1 MPGRMPWRTPV
12 AAVLALA
19 ALLVHAQ
26 DTLVR
31 ASVDRDTVR
40 ENESFTYSIVAEGSV
55 RDDPDTS
62 AIQQQFDVLSRSSR
76 TRIEIV
82 NGQRRQVVEWDLE
95 LFPTGAGNFVL
106 PPSYVA
112 GAASNAVEVEV
123 LPAPVSDEDL
133 PDVFIEVGAEPPT
146 PYVQAQVLYTLRLFV
161 GVNTGR
167 ATLTAPRVSGGEAI
181 VERLGEDRQYQ
192 TTRAGRSFS
201 VRERR
206 YAIFPQQ
213 TGPLTVGPATF
224 EAMVVPTRGF
234 SRVQRLRSDSL
245 ELDVRPAVAPPP
257 EYPDAVWLPARAL
270 TLTQDWVDEQGRFS
284 LGVPRTRVLTVEAD
298 GVLETQLPELVL
310 ATAPGIRQYPDQ
322 PDLDRRTSEQGLQGR
337 RIERYAVI
345 AQNTGEIEI
354 PGQELA
360 WWNVDEARW
369 DVARIEP
376 SVVTVLPGIEP
387 VFNDP
392 APGVPEAVEGAPP
405 APPAT
410 DYWRVASVML
420 ALAWLATLLLWLRSR
435 SADPAAGAQPARSP
449 RRARNRQLLRKLRAA
464 CEENDAAAAH
474 GLLLQWAELRFS
486 ESPPQTL
493 GVLAARLPS
502 AVAAEIAVLE
512 ASVYG
517 AGAEE
522 WNGEGLAAA
531 LKGVDTVAREHSKDR
546 SDPLLPLY
554 R

>member
-1 MPGRMPWRTPV
+1 M
-12 AAVLALA
+12 LALA
-19 ALLVHAQ
+19 ACLAQAQ
-26 DTLVR
+26 DTVVR
-31 ASVDRDTVR
+31 ATVDRATVR

-62 AIQQQFDVLSRSSR
+62 AIERQFDVLSRSSR
-76 TRIEIV
+76 TRIDIF

-95 LFPTGAGNFVL
+95 LFPMGAGNFVL
-106 PPSYVA
+106 PPSFVA

-123 LPAPVSDEDL
+123 LPAPDSDEEL
-133 PDVFIEVGAEPPT
+133 PDVFIEVGAEPST
-146 PYVQAQVLYTLRLFV
+146 PYVQSQVLYTLRLFV
-161 GVNTGR
+161 GVSTGR

-192 TTRAGRSFS
+192 TTRSGRSFS

-234 SRVQRLRSDSL
+234 SRVQRLRSDPL

-257 EYPDAVWLPARAL
+257 EFPDAVWLPARAL
-270 TLTQDWVDEQGRFS
+270 TLTQEWVDEQGRFS
-284 LGVPRTRVLTVEAD
+284 LGVPRTRMLTVEAD

-310 ATAPGIRQYPDQ
+310 ASAAGIRQYPDQ
-322 PDLDRRTSEQGLQGR
+322 PELDRRTSEQGVQGR
-337 RIERYAVI
+337 RVERYAVI

-354 PGQELA
+354 PGQAMA

-369 DVARIEP
+369 DVARIDP
-376 SVVTVLPGIEP
+376 SVVSVLPGIEP
-387 VFNDP
+387 AFDEPVAE
-392 APGVPEAVEGAPP
+392 APEPFEGAAP
-405 APPAT
+405 APPARN
-410 DYWRVASVML
+410 YWPLVSGML
-420 ALAWLATLLLWLRSR
+420 AVGWLATLAVWLRSR
-435 SADPAAGAQPARSP
+435 TALRAAAVQPAPVP
-449 RRARNRQLLRKLRAA
+449 RRGKNRQLLRKLRAA
-464 CEENDAAAAH
+464 CDHSDAAAAH
-474 GLLLQWAELRFS
+474 GLLLQWAELRFP
-486 ESPPQTL
+486 ESPPQSL
-493 GVLAARLPS
+493 GALADRLPP
-502 AVAAEIAVLE
+502 AVAEEIAVLE

-517 AGAEE
+517 AGSEE
-522 WNGEGLAAA
+522 WSGKGLAAA
-531 LKGVDTVAREHSKDR
+531 LKGVDAVARESSKDK

>member
-19 ALLVHAQ
+19 ALLAHAQ

-40 ENESFTYSIVAEGSV
+40 ENESFTYSIVAEGNV

-123 LPAPVSDEDL
+123 LPAPLTDEDL

-257 EYPDAVWLPARAL
+257 EYPEAVWLPARAL

-345 AQNTGEIEI
+345 AQSTGEIEI

-360 WWNVDEARW
+360 WWNVNEARW

-405 APPAT
+405 APPVT
-410 DYWRVASVML
+410 DYWRVVSVML

-474 GLLLQWAELRFS
+474 GLLLQWAELRFP

-493 GVLAARLPS
+493 GVLAERLPS

-531 LKGVDTVAREHSKDR
+531 LKGVDTVAREHSKDK